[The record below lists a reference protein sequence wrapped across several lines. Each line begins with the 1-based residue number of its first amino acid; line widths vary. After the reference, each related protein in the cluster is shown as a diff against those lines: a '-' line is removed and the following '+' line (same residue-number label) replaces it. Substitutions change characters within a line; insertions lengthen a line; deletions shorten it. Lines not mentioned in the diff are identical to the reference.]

1 MEKLTI
7 TNAYGDSITFEQ
19 GVSGYM
25 LISRGDF
32 GAIQVLNSS
41 ETGFQQR
48 GITVNQKRYGSKP
61 WSLVLGIKGAT
72 QTDAN
77 NRINKIL
84 RLFEI
89 EYTETGDIT
98 PLTAKFEKTGFK
110 PKVAKCFVTSTPTI
124 DNTRANAVGGFQRM
138 LINLLLPEPVWK
150 DEDYTELLL
159 ESIINSFEFAI
170 DLSDSFEFGE
180 VSDTGVEVDYQGD
193 ISADLIIEFQGLAT
207 NPILENDTY
216 SQSLKLLTTITDGT
230 SAIIDTSYENPRV
243 EINDVSAFQYIDPA
257 NSDLNMTLRRGTN
270 LMKFST
276 DDTSPVVAVLKY
288 KKTYLTPLGDLD
300 D

>member
-7 TNAYGDSITFEQ
+7 INAYGDSIIFEQ
-19 GVSGYM
+19 GTHGYM

-32 GAIQVLNSS
+32 GGVQVINSI
-41 ETGFQQR
+41 EPGFQQR
-48 GITVNQKRYGSKP
+48 GITINQKRYGSKP
-61 WSLVLGIKGAT
+61 LAVVLGVMGVSKA
-72 QTDAN
+72 DCN
-77 NRINKIL
+77 SRVNRIL
-84 RLFEI
+84 SLFEA
-89 EYTETGDIT
+89 EYISESDRT
-98 PLTAKFEKTGFK
+98 PLTIKFEKTGFI
-110 PKVAKCFVTSTPTI
+110 PKVAKAFIEFTPTI
-124 DNTRANAVGGFQRM
+124 DNIKENAVGYFQRM
-138 LINLLLPEPVWK
+138 LVNLILPEPVWK

-216 SQSLKLLTTITDGT
+216 SQSLKLLTTISDGT

-243 EINDVSAFQYIDPA
+243 EIDGVKAFDKIDA
-257 NSDLNMTLRRGTN
+257 LNSDLNMTLRRGVN
-270 LMKFST
+270 LIKFST
-276 DDTSPVVAVLKY
+276 DDTSPVIAVLKY